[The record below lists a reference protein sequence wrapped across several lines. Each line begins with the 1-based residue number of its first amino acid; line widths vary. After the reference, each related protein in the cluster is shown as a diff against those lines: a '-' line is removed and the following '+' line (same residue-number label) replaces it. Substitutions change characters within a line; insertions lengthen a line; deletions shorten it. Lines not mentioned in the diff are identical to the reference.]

1 MKKLITLIL
10 MMASTFLIGCK
21 DEPAQDNK
29 GQLVD
34 PVEGNK
40 TSGLLKIDLP
50 AGSKNQYTQKGPGFY
65 LTSEYQSDDL
75 TVWHNTYEVRIDQLP
90 SSWEIKS
97 SVLEIIQNYSE
108 DSPWEKETLDALR
121 SGVVLSYTY
130 ECYGSPVSFQIN
142 KHDLFM

>member
-1 MKKLITLIL
+1 M
-10 MMASTFLIGCK
+10 LIGCK
-21 DEPAQDNK
+21 DDPAQDQK

-40 TSGLLKIDLP
+40 TSLLKIDLP

-75 TVWHNTYEVRIDQLP
+75 TVWHNSYKVEVDQLP
-90 SSWEIKS
+90 RAWEIKS
-97 SVLEIIQNYSE
+97 AVLEIIQNYQVE
-108 DSPWEKETLDALR
+108 DSPWGNETLDALR